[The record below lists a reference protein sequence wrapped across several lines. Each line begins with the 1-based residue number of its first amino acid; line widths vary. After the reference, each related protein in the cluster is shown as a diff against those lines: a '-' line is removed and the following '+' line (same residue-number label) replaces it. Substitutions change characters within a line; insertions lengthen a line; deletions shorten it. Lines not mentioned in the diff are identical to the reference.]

1 MTRRLV
7 DAIAT
12 VDSNPNLIRD
22 DQDGVQKNT
31 LKDDVCVPKS
41 ELTKMFIDVKGD

>member
-1 MTRRLV
+1 MTRRFV

-22 DQDGVQKNT
+22 DHDGVQKNT

-41 ELTKMFIDVKGD
+41 ELTKMLIDDYGD

>member
-1 MTRRLV
+1 MTRRFV

-12 VDSNPNLIRD
+12 VGSYPNLIRD
-22 DQDGVQKNT
+22 DHDGVQKYT
-31 LKDDVCVPKS
+31 LKDDVCLPRS